1 MVTAL
6 APGLAALP
14 AARKLKTLTYLIEPF
29 DLFLHSD
36 EKGLH
41 ALQERNA
48 TFLRALDGPA
58 RLVTWHVPTSLKPLV
73 DWTLEEAKSVAHSD
87 PWRYATLMQYR
98 TWYESIERAG
108 SFQQALC
115 GLALWTESDTNAHAL
130 GMAAQTTLGSRVIE
144 GHWPPLLRGDYVI
157 EPSPIWH
164 LKPVGRPSGRPLFCM
179 LSSYDFLSVDWN
191 FFRPLAGLFGMGIPL
206 GFAIDIPKT
215 WETADSIAK
224 LEGVITA
231 MNAHLATSIGLDS
244 ASHRQ
249 VSDCTAALAE
259 ILDGRA
265 LHDVQIKIAIPAE
278 NTTEL
283 KKRVDEIKKQLK
295 AAIRMHTNVGL
306 AQITAAKYFSSMP
319 TRQIEANP
327 TTWPMLSNVAAL
339 MLGFLGMRKLEPKRG
354 IIRGFNAGGGKY
366 PYIYDD
372 WELSQGKK
380 ATHELWVGVTG
391 SGKTFALN
399 CFLSRSLAHLGIPF
413 DFLEPLGH
421 GRLLAEQFGIEAMSI
436 SARRTKLNPHDP
448 ITDQLGQQVEHV
460 LSIYEL
466 FLGRSLRGTS
476 DTNMERGLLSR
487 ALNPFYRGVNLAT
500 MTPAQAPTISDVLS
514 VLNDLGDTDESKEQA
529 HHLVEE
535 IAGLASGDDSPYGFF
550 LDGKTSVDFSLA
562 NEHLPRIFCFH
573 EMEDNDTLISIAY
586 TQVLASIMRT
596 AMANDNP
603 RIIAVDEVYRMMR
616 HPALMKFLIT
626 AVKTLRTK
634 RKKVIAID
642 QQMRIFLNN
651 PDARLL
657 FDNCP
662 IRVIFSQK
670 GSEDVF
676 YNDEA
681 FQHYTQQ
688 HLKIISSLP
697 RFQFMME
704 TDEGIF
710 FLASTPSE
718 HELQRFTGS

>member
-1 MVTAL
+1 
-6 APGLAALP
+6 
-14 AARKLKTLTYLIEPF
+14 
-29 DLFLHSD
+29 
-36 EKGLH
+36 
-41 ALQERNA
+41 
-48 TFLRALDGPA
+48 
-58 RLVTWHVPTSLKPLV
+58 
-73 DWTLEEAKSVAHSD
+73 
-87 PWRYATLMQYR
+87 
-98 TWYESIERAG
+98 
-108 SFQQALC
+108 
-115 GLALWTESDTNAHAL
+115 
-130 GMAAQTTLGSRVIE
+130 MAAQTTLGARIVQ
-144 GHWPPLLRGDYVI
+144 GQWPPLMRGDYVI
-157 EPSPIWH
+157 ERRPLWH
-164 LKPVGRPSGRPLFCM
+164 LKPVGRPSGRPLFCL
-179 LSSYDFLSVDWN
+179 LSSYEFLSVDWN

-206 GFAIDIPKT
+206 GFLVDIPKT

-249 VSDCTAALAE
+249 VSDCTSALAE

-278 NTTEL
+278 NTVEL
-283 KKRVDEIKKQLK
+283 KKRVDEVKKQLK
-295 AAIRMHTNVGL
+295 AAIRIRTEVGL
-306 AQITAAKYFSSMP
+306 AQITATKYFSSIP
-319 TRQIEANP
+319 TRQIEGNP

-380 ATHELWVGVTG
+380 ATHEIWVGVTG
-391 SGKTFALN
+391 NGKTFALN
-399 CFLSRSLAHLGIPF
+399 CFLSRTLAHLGIPF
-413 DFLEPLGH
+413 DFLEPMGH
-421 GRLLAEQFGIEAMSI
+421 GRKLAEQFGIEAMSI
-436 SARRTKLNPHDP
+436 SARKTKLNPHDP
-448 ITDQLGQQVEHV
+448 IADQLGQQISHV
-460 LSIYEL
+460 LSLYEI

-476 DTNMERGLLSR
+476 DANMEQGLLSR
-487 ALNPFYRGVNLAT
+487 ALNHFYTSHDLRT
-500 MTPAQAPTISDVLS
+500 MTPAQAPTISDVLE
-514 VLNDLGDTDESKEQA
+514 VLSGLGDTDESRHLA
-529 HHLVEE
+529 RHLVEE
-535 IAGLASGDDSPYGFF
+535 LTGLACGDQSPYGFF
-550 LDGKTSVDFSLA
+550 LDGKTSIDFSLA
-562 NEHLPRIFCFH
+562 NEHLPRIFCFD
-573 EMEDNDTLISIAY
+573 ELEDNDVLISIAY

-596 AMANDNP
+596 AMANDSP
-603 RIIAVDEVYRMMR
+603 RVIAVDEVYRMMR

-642 QQMRIFLNN
+642 QQMRIFLNDA
-651 PDARLL
+651 DARLL

-662 IRVIFSQK
+662 IRVIFGQK

-681 FQHYTQQ
+681 FQHYTKQ
-688 HLKIISSLP
+688 HLKIISGLP

-710 FLASTPSE
+710 YLTSTPSE
-718 HELQRFTGS
+718 HEFQRFSGS